1 MPNSFPCLPVTLL
14 FNDHYYDGPLSGVC
28 EYQNEKLY
36 FWCVEEL
43 MFKYAETDPQIIAM
57 LEEGEEPYQMHRCR
71 VFSLFK
77 LPDEIMEII
86 NFNHELFEKLKVSKN
101 EKWSEEYSKN
111 SKQLPDYFTSQLEF
125 FKVTWQYCVGYTT
138 EDVWNRDTYNKKRYN
153 LDG

>member
-1 MPNSFPCLPVTLL
+1 MNNDFFCLPVTLL

-28 EYQNEKLY
+28 EYMSEKFY

-43 MFKYAETDPQIIAM
+43 MFKYPETDPQVIAM
-57 LEEGEEPYQMHRCR
+57 LEEGEESYNLHRCR

-77 LPDEIMEII
+77 LPDEIMDII

-111 SKQLPDYFTSQLEF
+111 SKQLPDYFKSRDEF
-125 FKVTWQYCVGYTT
+125 FKVAWQYCVGYTT
-138 EDVWNRDTYNKKRYN
+138 EDLWNRAEYNKKRFA
-153 LDG
+153 